1 MTITVLPGTCVTI
14 KATQEK
20 TPVILTIDGVDY
32 NLWFYEELE
41 VKATAESL
49 SHGGH
54 DHGHGHGSGNAGG
67 GITDAE

>member
-14 KATQEK
+14 EATQDK
-20 TPVILTIDGVDY
+20 TPVILTIDGADY

-41 VKATAESL
+41 VKAIAESL

-54 DHGHGHGSGNAGG
+54 GHGHGNGGNAGG